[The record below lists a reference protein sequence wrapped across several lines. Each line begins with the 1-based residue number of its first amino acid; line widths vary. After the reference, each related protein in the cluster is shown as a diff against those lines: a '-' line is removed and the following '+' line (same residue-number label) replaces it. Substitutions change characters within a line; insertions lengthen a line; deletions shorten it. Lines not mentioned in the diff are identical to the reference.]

1 MLYQKLLSGTD
12 PYFVELQ
19 QNESFEMHRHPEAEL
34 SYCFKGKYDIIINQ
48 NKYVLQEGDLAIVTP
63 MTPHELCEDLNNN
76 NLRLTIEIGPALLGE
91 QFYPFISM
99 DPSNC
104 IFSLKSQ
111 QDKPIYNELRNL
123 LNETA
128 KILTQK
134 RPFYNL
140 IIKGNIYKISAELLT
155 LLADNSEESKTVLKS
170 LMDIEKIGNAI
181 NVIYSRYDEP
191 LNLDMVSALCG
202 YSTSSFCKMFKAI
215 TGESFHSMLNRHR
228 IEVACLKLK
237 EHNTSIEEL
246 ALSVGFADS
255 KSFCRVFKK
264 ITGKNTGE
272 YVKVLKDEKGKEN

>member
-1 MLYQKLLSGTD
+1 MLKELIDKLKRRKEKLETLTSQK
-12 PYFVELQ
+12 Q
-19 QNESFEMHRHPEAEL
+19 
-34 SYCFKGKYDIIINQ
+34 DIIKAKDTLEETKNNIN
-48 NKYVLQEGDLAIVTP
+48 I
-63 MTPHELCEDLNNN
+63 
-76 NLRLTIEIGPALLGE
+76 
-91 QFYPFISM
+91 
-99 DPSNC
+99 
-104 IFSLKSQ
+104 
-111 QDKPIYNELRNL
+111 
-123 LNETA
+123 
-128 KILTQK
+128 TQ
-134 RPFYNL
+134 
-140 IIKGNIYKISAELLT
+140 KGNIYKISAELLT

-202 YSTSSFCKMFKAI
+202 YSKSSFCKMFKAI

-237 EHNTSIEEL
+237 EHNTSIEKL

>member
-1 MLYQKLLSGTD
+1 MLYQKLLSRTD
-12 PYFVELQ
+12 PYFVEIQ
-19 QNESFEMHRHPEAEL
+19 QNESFEMHRHPEVEI

-48 NKYVLQEGDLAIVTP
+48 NKYVLHEGDLVLVTP
-63 MTPHELCEDLNNN
+63 MTPHELGKEFSTN

-91 QFYPFISM
+91 QFNPFISM
-99 DPSNC
+99 DANN
-104 IFSLKSQ
+104 IILSLKSEQ
-111 QDKPIYNELRNL
+111 NKPIYNELRNL

-128 KILTQK
+128 RTLIEKK
-134 RPFYNL
+134 PFYNL
-140 IIKGNIYKISAELLT
+140 TIKGNIYKISADLLT
-155 LLADNSEESKTVLKS
+155 LLADGSEESKTVYKS

-181 NVIYSRYDEP
+181 NVIYNRYDEP

-202 YSTSSFCKMFKAI
+202 YSKSSFCKMFKAI

-228 IEVACLKLK
+228 VEVACLKLK

-264 ITGKNTGE
+264 ITGKNTSE
-272 YVKVLKDEKGKEN
+272 YVKDLKDSKK